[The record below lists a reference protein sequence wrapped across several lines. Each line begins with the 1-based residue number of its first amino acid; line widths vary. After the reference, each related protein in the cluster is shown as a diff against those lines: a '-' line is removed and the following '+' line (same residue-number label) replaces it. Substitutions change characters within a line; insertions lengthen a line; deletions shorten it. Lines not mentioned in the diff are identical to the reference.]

1 MSIKKIGILTSGGD
15 SPGMNCA
22 IRAVT
27 RTALGNGLEVCGA
40 LKGYQG
46 SIDNQ
51 FVELDRSSVGN
62 ILQTGGTILQTSRSE
77 DFRTKEGR
85 KKAFENYKAQ
95 SIDALIV
102 LGGNGSF
109 KGAKY
114 FSDEFNLPVVGIPCT
129 IDNDISGTDYTIGFD
144 TAVQCAVDAVDRI
157 RDTASSHER
166 TFIIEVMG
174 RRSPA
179 IAVHVGVCCGAK
191 ISFFLIEK

>member
-1 MSIKKIGILTSGGD
+1 MGKWIL
-15 SPGMNCA
+15 
-22 IRAVT
+22 
-27 RTALGNGLEVCGA
+27 
-40 LKGYQG
+40 
-46 SIDNQ
+46 
-51 FVELDRSSVGN
+51 
-62 ILQTGGTILQTSRSE
+62 
-77 DFRTKEGR
+77 
-85 KKAFENYKAQ
+85 
-95 SIDALIV
+95 
-102 LGGNGSF
+102 

-129 IDNDISGTDYTIGFD
+129 MNNDISGTDYTIGFD